1 MGTPLQD
8 GVFTPR
14 YVALFALGVA
24 VGAVI
29 RLGLW
34 VLPGGL
40 IDRLVERL
48 LPSRQS

>member
-1 MGTPLQD
+1 MGRPLQD
-8 GVFTPR
+8 GRFTPR
-14 YVALFALGVA
+14 YLALYAFGVA
-24 VGAVI
+24 VGAVV

-40 IDRLVERL
+40 VDRIVGRY